1 MSDHECQVL
10 LERCYRNLMNIFI
23 RRHLLRKN
31 GEKRPAGKK
40 ETKRKYCH
48 IGEKKC
54 IMHFLAG
61 SIIISRNPVHVEHLL
76 IRQLISQL

>member
-1 MSDHECQVL
+1 MG
-10 LERCYRNLMNIFI
+10 
-23 RRHLLRKN
+23 KN
-31 GEKRPAGKK
+31 GLRA
-40 ETKRKYCH
+40 KRKQNEN
-48 IGEKKC
+48 IVTLAKKKC